1 MINDLLASDLTFKR
15 AIFNCM
21 DFEIG
26 AAADH
31 GCTLISLRLCVV
43 TVRAVRR
50 FRLSLCICLFVITT
64 LMWKDT
70 FGSVSTCSRLDLELG
85 GETSLETGGEL
96 SLETGG
102 ETAEGGV
109 AVFVLP

>member
-1 MINDLLASDLTFKR
+1 
-15 AIFNCM
+15 
-21 DFEIG
+21 
-26 AAADH
+26 
-31 GCTLISLRLCVV
+31 
-43 TVRAVRR
+43 
-50 FRLSLCICLFVITT
+50 
-64 LMWKDT
+64 MWKDT

-109 AVFVLP
+109 VVFVLPYCVGGWDGGVEVQGVIWDLQGVIWELDISAQFSPIPSSWG